1 MFLAARTDPK
11 AKPPHAGISM
21 FIVPMEAPGI
31 TIQPATTMYDGSF
44 ANIFYDNVRIPSE
57 NLVGEVNGGW
67 KVLTGALA
75 FERGLVG
82 GGIVLKVAHAF
93 EQLRRR
99 IMAREGDVPPLS
111 DDPMIRDRIA
121 TLACEIEVGR
131 QLMMRCA
138 ELAADGITPPEYGA
152 ISKVFSG
159 ELMERFGEAALDILG
174 MRAALSERMPGSI
187 DNGRFEQNLRHSLM
201 WVISIGTNEIQRSL
215 IAQRGLGLPR

>member
-1 MFLAARTDPK
+1 
-11 AKPPHAGISM
+11 
-21 FIVPMEAPGI
+21 VPMNAPGI

-44 ANIFYDNVRIPSE
+44 ANIFYDNVRVPLD
-57 NLVGEVNGGW
+57 NLVGRVNEGW

-93 EQLRRR
+93 EQMRQH
-99 IMAREGDVPPLS
+99 ILS
-111 DDPMIRDRIA
+111 RPELSADPIVRDRMA
-121 TLACEIEVGR
+121 NFACEIEIGR
-131 QLMMRCA
+131 QLMMHCA

-152 ISKVFSG
+152 ISKVFSS
-159 ELMERFGEAALDILG
+159 ELMERFGEAALDMLG
-174 MRAALSERMPGSI
+174 MRATLSEQMPGAI

-215 IAQRGLGLPR
+215 IAQRALGLPR

>member
-1 MFLAARTDPK
+1 
-11 AKPPHAGISM
+11 M
-21 FIVPMEAPGI
+21 FIVPMNAAGI

-44 ANIFYDNVRIPSE
+44 ANIFYDNVRIPLE
-57 NLVGEVNGGW
+57 NLVGGVNGGW

-93 EQLRRR
+93 EQLRQHVMRR
-99 IMAREGDVPPLS
+99 DGDRPALGC
-111 DDPMIRDRIA
+111 DPIVRDKMA
-121 TLACEIEVGR
+121 TLASEIEVGR
-131 QLMMRCA
+131 QLMMHCA
-138 ELAADGITPPEYGA
+138 ELAAGGITPPEYGA

-174 MRAALSERMPGSI
+174 MRAALSEQMPGAI